1 MKNLL
6 ILLLLLVSITTF
18 GQINVGVTA
27 GQNLTMD
34 KQIVGLVINKPIL
47 SSDMSVG
54 VGYMGSIENLD
65 KGTIMTNYQTNFFR
79 FSLGGGVG
87 IPIME
92 NKKVFPFLL
101 ATYKPFKKQPL
112 RIFVNSSQDRQV
124 IGLMYPLFNTRK
136 K

>member
-1 MKNLL
+1 MNKLF
-6 ILLLLLVSITTF
+6 ILLLLVSTTAF
-18 GQINVGVTA
+18 GQINVGVMA

-34 KQIVGLVINKPIL
+34 KQVVGLSINKPIL

-54 VGYMGSIENLD
+54 VGYMGSIENFD
-65 KGTIMTNYQTNFFR
+65 KGTIMANYQTNFFK
-79 FSLGGGVG
+79 FSIGGGMG

-124 IGLMYPLFNTRK
+124 VGLVYPLFNTRK